1 MKVRTD
7 KLFPYPVLS
16 VDNDSYINNNFTCE
30 TTFEYNSV
38 TAFLKFQYE
47 LSDEIVLKL
56 IEKNEFGLY
65 FIIDCSETKYRQLF
79 SVKLNENKQFSI
91 EIPLDKLNGMFEV
104 VSLIICNNEMKNYY
118 NSNLNDL
125 YKDESIVL
133 PKYCIA
139 GFTGTES
146 FFINKRIDNN
156 GDIPSIFT
164 IACDEEGK
172 ILSFEPGDEIV
183 TIYLPKEEYQIY
195 NEYKGKRKRLK
206 QLMINFPV
214 LVDLIE
220 ILKTDTSYINKPWYN
235 ALDASLVSKGYSEGI
250 NSELFKNELATKI
263 AQDLLGNLIQDA
275 FKDFDSIDE
284 E

>member
-1 MKVRTD
+1 MSK
-7 KLFPYPVLS
+7 KCQM
-16 VDNDSYINNNFTCE
+16 IQ
-30 TTFEYNSV
+30 
-38 TAFLKFQYE
+38 KG
-47 LSDEIVLKL
+47 I
-56 IEKNEFGLY
+56 
-65 FIIDCSETKYRQLF
+65 
-79 SVKLNENKQFSI
+79 
-91 EIPLDKLNGMFEV
+91 
-104 VSLIICNNEMKNYY
+104 
-118 NSNLNDL
+118 
-125 YKDESIVL
+125 
-133 PKYCIA
+133 
-139 GFTGTES
+139 
-146 FFINKRIDNN
+146 
-156 GDIPSIFT
+156 
-164 IACDEEGK
+164 
-172 ILSFEPGDEIV
+172 

>member
-1 MKVRTD
+1 M
-7 KLFPYPVLS
+7 
-16 VDNDSYINNNFTCE
+16 
-30 TTFEYNSV
+30 
-38 TAFLKFQYE
+38 
-47 LSDEIVLKL
+47 
-56 IEKNEFGLY
+56 
-65 FIIDCSETKYRQLF
+65 
-79 SVKLNENKQFSI
+79 
-91 EIPLDKLNGMFEV
+91 
-104 VSLIICNNEMKNYY
+104 
-118 NSNLNDL
+118 
-125 YKDESIVL
+125 
-133 PKYCIA
+133 
-139 GFTGTES
+139 
-146 FFINKRIDNN
+146 
-156 GDIPSIFT
+156 
-164 IACDEEGK
+164 
-172 ILSFEPGDEIV
+172 IL
-183 TIYLPKEEYQIY
+183 TIYLTKEEYQIY